1 MFKKCLPKLC
11 INLFYV
17 TMTANTQATL
27 YVATYTSTP
36 SAPIEDQSEVP
47 EVQTRT
53 VKLRFPCLK
62 RV

>member
-1 MFKKCLPKLC
+1 MFKKCLPNFC
-11 INLFYV
+11 INSFCV
-17 TMTANTQATL
+17 TTTVNTQTAP
-27 YVATYTSTP
+27 YVATYTITP

-53 VKLRFPCLK
+53 VKLRFPGVK